1 MFMQHNQVRDVVRAT
16 RLRELLHDVVSA
28 VDAVRVREYQPHLL
42 RELEQARARVARRRD
57 QYFRVQDPRAR
68 ILVVDVRRRI

>member
-1 MFMQHNQVRDVVRAT
+1 MFMQHNQVRDVIRAT

-28 VDAVRVREYQPHLL
+28 VDAVRVREHQPHLL

-57 QYFRVQDPRAR
+57 QDLRVQDPRAR
-68 ILVVDVRRRI
+68 VLVVDVRRWF